1 MMGGIGVMSAT
12 RPVTLALQFCS
23 WREIM
28 FAAAAAVLIAILLL
42 VFLAPCETAS
52 KGGPRQS
59 LWRAAKE
66 MFGFVT
72 DKRFLYVAPVVA
84 VADGVLFSFAYL
96 WIGPWL
102 RDVAMLDGSSA
113 GRAPA

>member
-1 MMGGIGVMSAT
+1 
-12 RPVTLALQFCS
+12 
-23 WREIM
+23 M
-28 FAAAAAVLIAILLL
+28 FAASAAVLVAILLL
-42 VFLAPCETAS
+42 VFLAPRETAS

-59 LWRAAKE
+59 LLRAAKE

-84 VADGVLFSFAYL
+84 VADGVLFAFAYL

-102 RDVAMLDGSSA
+102 RDVAMLDGSEI
-113 GRAPA
+113 G